1 MSTSDNNKSFTIRVN
16 EHLLKAF
23 QEAATANDRTSAQL
37 IRDFMREYVK
47 KNRQGELVLIDKSPA
62 STP

>member
-23 QEAATANDRTSAQL
+23 QEAAAANDRTSAQL

-47 KNRQGELVLIDKSPA
+47 KNRQGEFKF
-62 STP
+62 

>member
-1 MSTSDNNKSFTIRVN
+1 MSTPDKNKSFTIRVN

-23 QEAATANDRTSAQL
+23 QEAADDDRTSAQL

-47 KNRQGELVLIDKSPA
+47 KNCHSELRF
-62 STP
+62 